1 MTNRGHHLHAES
13 HSSSCMLGSCSPITM
28 SLLLNSAA
36 KQSTHAFFPR
46 VRFLVNLGTSMW
58 PCRPWSSYP
67 IADWRTALQFAML
80 GWSHWN
86 PMHRAKANATKA
98 DESDV
103 QKYWI
108 RSSSTRMI
116 RSETPSQHVMA
127 FCLVLEWV
135 NSCHGLSKLL
145 SRLTKKELRKKEKGS
160 RLHTVDAYVHP
171 HSNLQT
177 KCRQLYFATRGQVN
191 YTHKNKTL
199 PLRCYSK
206 RVFQHLPTTIFKG
219 LCHGCF
225 WECIS
230 AQILEASAPIVRM
243 HVTWRLR
250 ASSRETWKMPRVR

>member
-98 DESDV
+98 DERNV

-108 RSSSTRMI
+108 RSSSTRLI

-135 NSCHGLSKLL
+135 NSCHGPQAFVKAYKKRVTQKRERLPPSYSICVCSSSFKSPNEMPPVVFCHERTDQLHPQKHNIAPEMLFQKSLSTSSNHHFQGAM
-145 SRLTKKELRKKEKGS
+145 SRLLVFGNVS
-160 RLHTVDAYVHP
+160 
-171 HSNLQT
+171 
-177 KCRQLYFATRGQVN
+177 
-191 YTHKNKTL
+191 
-199 PLRCYSK
+199 PLR
-206 RVFQHLPTTIFKG
+206 F
-219 LCHGCF
+219 
-225 WECIS
+225 
-230 AQILEASAPIVRM
+230 
-243 HVTWRLR
+243 WRLQLQLFGC
-250 ASSRETWKMPRVR
+250 M